1 MAEIPKGRTA
11 RFAAA
16 GMFLLAAACSESVD
30 RKEISK
36 QDFGDKWP
44 FTVDH
49 GLLRCIP
56 PGQVVFEVAGTAYA
70 VNRVRQ
76 PVKHFPPADSILR
89 AKPHGSSNKMSLA
102 PIIGLG
108 LDLCKEP

>member
-1 MAEIPKGRTA
+1 MDK
-11 RFAAA
+11 
-16 GMFLLAAACSESVD
+16 
-30 RKEISK
+30 KEISK

-70 VNRVRQ
+70 VNSLRR
-76 PVKHFPPADSILR
+76 PGKHFPSADPILR
-89 AKPHGSSNKMSLA
+89 DDPHGGGGKKMSLA